1 MYVIDNL
8 YLYQLM
14 KQLANDVKTLIL
26 KNRKTILILSVVF
39 FLVCFYPDIKQG
51 FIDAWMNN

>member
-1 MYVIDNL
+1 
-8 YLYQLM
+8 M

-39 FLVCFYPDIKQG
+39 FFNLFLPRNKTRIYRCLDE
-51 FIDAWMNN
+51 